1 MRVIVAA
8 ALLALSLPACAHGL
22 LESVR
27 GERLPILV
35 GALLFGAAWLLYRLG
50 ARRVRPHGREALWMH
65 VAMLIAALSAFGPLD
80 DWAET
85 STSLHM
91 LQHMLFML
99 AVAPLWALGR
109 PLPQW
114 RAMLGATLQP
124 LWNGILRA
132 ARYPVATA
140 MVHGA
145 LIWIW
150 HTPRL
155 YLLALEH
162 PGWHMIEHACFLFS
176 AWLFWW
182 SCLHAHPRLVPQA
195 LLAMLLTLMHTCLLG
210 ALLTFGD
217 TPFYGD
223 ARDLQD
229 QQLAGLLM
237 WVPGGLVYLA
247 GAGWIAWRWLGRL
260 WRRQQRVGSS
270 PLGE

>member
-1 MRVIVAA
+1 MLSDQAPPPDNPDAGGIVIPKVVPPLPRENPHARNLPWSTAFGWLAA
-8 ALLALSLPACAHGL
+8 GWKDLWTDPVPS
-22 LESVR
+22 
-27 GERLPILV
+27 
-35 GALLFGAAWLLYRLG
+35 LLYGLG

-150 HTPRL
+150 HTPRVSCWRID
-155 YLLALEH
+155 LAVCQSSTPE
-162 PGWHMIEHACFLFS
+162 PWW
-176 AWLFWW
+176 AW
-182 SCLHAHPRLVPQA
+182 
-195 LLAMLLTLMHTCLLG
+195 
-210 ALLTFGD
+210 
-217 TPFYGD
+217 
-223 ARDLQD
+223 
-229 QQLAGLLM
+229 
-237 WVPGGLVYLA
+237 
-247 GAGWIAWRWLGRL
+247 
-260 WRRQQRVGSS
+260 
-270 PLGE
+270 